1 MNYFVLFAEV
11 KGIGAASGAE
21 GALLPVDALHGGTL
35 VAAVG
40 IFHEDGESDAEIG
53 CGAGKRLPDLHV
65 RVASLDDADDY
76 PTTWSF
82 LQ

>member
-11 KGIGAASGAE
+11 KGICATLGAE
-21 GALLPVDALHGGTL
+21 GTLLPVDALHGGAL
-35 VAAVG
+35 VATVG
-40 IFHEDGESDAEIG
+40 VFHEDGEPDAEIG

-65 RVASLDDADDY
+65 RVASLDDADDD
-76 PTTWSF
+76 PATWSF